1 VSRSVLDDGRQV
13 DTEAA
18 AVVEDVRSS
27 RPYLLSPSSFRAFLR
42 RAVSTAVL
50 ATIDIVGLILGL
62 YAALALRAALFEPK
76 PVLWGLLWTN
86 ETSWLAFLILLLI
99 LVFWQAR
106 LYAPREVRERPGRVV
121 PSVFLVAAL
130 SLAFA
135 IGTGQRF
142 TTFGLYVVGAV
153 FVATII
159 GLLRS
164 SYETITG
171 FALSAVGV
179 RRRAVIV
186 GDAGQRAHLRS
197 SLGARRGGIYY
208 VFVDEIEP
216 GGEVEQVLAAEPLD
230 ELIVA
235 DAGLSEVRLLEI
247 VDAAHRRGVK
257 VRIAPRATELL
268 IERGEYVPGQGVP
281 LFEVRPP
288 IFAGADWVT
297 KRVFDLVVA
306 VLIVLVMSPFWLL
319 IALAIKLT
327 SRGPV
332 FFADERIGLGERPFR
347 LFKFRTMVQGAESGK
362 VALEGANE
370 ASGALFKIR
379 DDPRVTPIGR
389 LLRRYSVDEVPN
401 VLNVLRGEMSLI
413 GPRPLPVRDYVLL
426 EPWHRRRYNVLP
438 GMTGLWQVAG
448 RSDLS
453 FDDLVRLDFY
463 YLENWSIWLDL
474 SILAKTP
481 VAVFS
486 RRGAY

>member
-1 VSRSVLDDGRQV
+1 MTRSVLDDGQRL
-13 DTEAA
+13 DADPAA
-18 AVVEDVRSS
+18 IVEDVRSG
-27 RPYLLSPSSFRAFLR
+27 RPYLLSLSSFRAFGR
-42 RAVSTAVL
+42 RLVSVAIL
-50 ATIDIVGLILGL
+50 ATIDIGGLILGL

-86 ETSWLAFLILLLI
+86 ETNWLAFLILLLM

-130 SLAFA
+130 SLVFA
-135 IGTGQRF
+135 IGTGQHF
-142 TTFGLYVVGAV
+142 TTFGLYIVGAV
-153 FVATII
+153 FVSATI
-159 GLLRS
+159 GVLRS
-164 SYETITG
+164 SYEMLTG
-171 FALSAVGV
+171 LALSAVGV

-208 VFVDEIEP
+208 QFVDEIEP
-216 GGEVEQVLAAEPLD
+216 GGEVEHVLATQSLD

-235 DAGLSEVRLLEI
+235 DAGLSEQRLLEI
-247 VDAAHRRGVK
+247 VDEAHRRGVK

-268 IERGEYVPGQGVP
+268 VERGEYVPGQGVP
-281 LFEVRPP
+281 LFELRPP
-288 IFAGADWVT
+288 IFAGADWAT
-297 KRVFDLVVA
+297 KRVFDVVVA
-306 VLIVLVMSPFWLL
+306 VVIVVGLLPVWLL
-319 IALAIKLT
+319 IALLIKLT

-332 FFADERIGLGERPFR
+332 LFADDRIGLGERPFR
-347 LFKFRTMVQGAESGK
+347 LVKFRTMVQGADDDK

-389 LLRRYSVDEVPN
+389 FLRRYSIDEVPN
-401 VLNVLRGEMSLI
+401 VANVLRGEMSLI
-413 GPRPLPVRDYVLL
+413 GPRPLPVRDYELL

-481 VAVFS
+481 FAVFS
-486 RRGAY
+486 RKGAY